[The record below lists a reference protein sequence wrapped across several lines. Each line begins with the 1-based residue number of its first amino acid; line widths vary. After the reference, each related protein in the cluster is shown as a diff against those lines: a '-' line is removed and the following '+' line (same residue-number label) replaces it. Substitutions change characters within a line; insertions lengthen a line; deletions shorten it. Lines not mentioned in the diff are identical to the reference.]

1 MGRRVTGIT
10 VVGLIAGLVSA
21 CGGSGTPPEGL
32 PDGTGAAAFAA
43 ATLHLTNSSRYL
55 ARTPYATSATSP
67 KAIQAH
73 LAEFRTAVRTYDL
86 TFVELDRRAMRGKA
100 SSSGAVQTGWNAL
113 LRLSAETRRRNQALM
128 TALADPLSLQ
138 AHECSLAENQPVAE
152 RQVEAMDAVVRATHK
167 IQEDFDVTTDFDRV
181 EPADADAR
189 QAESTV
195 TVAVQCLDA
204 IRMAR
209 SAAAP
214 AARSATAGSKKPKK
228 EERAD
233 LQALDLFV
241 REGVPIS
248 APGPLVDA
256 REALLTYVAAAQEPA
271 TPVAKGREH
280 RALESLR
287 DILTRVRMLLG

>member
-10 VVGLIAGLVSA
+10 IVGLIAGLASA

-43 ATLHLTNSSRYL
+43 ATLHLTNSARYL
-55 ARTPYATSATSP
+55 SRTPYATSAKTP
-67 KAIQAH
+67 KAVQAH
-73 LAEFRTAVRTYDL
+73 LTEFRSAVRTYDL
-86 TFVELDRRAMRGKA
+86 TFVELHRRATRGKA
-100 SSSGAVQTGWNAL
+100 GSSGAVQSGWDAL
-113 LRLSAETRRRNQALM
+113 LRLSAETRRRNQVLM
-128 TALADPLSLQ
+128 AALADPITLQ
-138 AHECSLAENQPVAE
+138 AHECSLAENQQVAE

-167 IQEDFDVTTDFDRV
+167 IQETFDVATDFDRV

-195 TVAVQCLDA
+195 SVAVQCLDA

-209 SAAAP
+209 TAAAP
-214 AARSATAGSKKPKK
+214 AAKTTTARAQKPKK

-233 LQALDLFV
+233 LQALDVFV

-256 REALLTYVAAAQEPA
+256 REALLAYVAAAQEPA
-271 TPVAKGREH
+271 TPVAASREH
-280 RALESLR
+280 RALETLR